1 MFKTRESFSL
11 AFDQLNMESKLNA
24 IRFLESLVAS
34 EQVGNKPETVTRH
47 LNRSDLQMEL
57 LFCLS
62 SIRQYVRLL
71 DEAAKRYDPKA
82 YQDAKHNLERELSWM
97 GRKLDAW
104 PDGDNG

>member
-1 MFKTRESFSL
+1 MFQTRENFSN
-11 AFDQLNMESKLNA
+11 AFDKLSTQNKLTA

-34 EQVGNKPETVTRH
+34 EQVDNKPETVTKH
-47 LNRSDLQMEL
+47 LNRSELQMEL

-71 DEAAKRYDPKA
+71 DEAAKLYDPKA
-82 YQDAKHNLERELSWM
+82 YQDAKYNLERELSWM

-104 PDGDNG
+104 PEDDK